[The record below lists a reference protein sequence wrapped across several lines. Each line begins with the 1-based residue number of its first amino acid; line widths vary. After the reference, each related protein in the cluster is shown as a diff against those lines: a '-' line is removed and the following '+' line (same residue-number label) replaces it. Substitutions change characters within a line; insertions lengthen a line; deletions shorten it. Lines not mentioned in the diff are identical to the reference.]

1 MIYFFPSI
9 VCLQARPAS
18 GIKGLF
24 HRNPKQASLDS
35 HAAALHSRK
44 PHFGA
49 HLLRRTASAPTKG
62 QPKGKRGFPEISI
75 DTKDCS
81 SEGASSERESEEG
94 PAAHPN
100 GDTAASA
107 RPWEH
112 GTNGQ
117 LHSDD
122 STGKVSFVHLEPKA
136 KPLCNRRGT
145 SEPLKRANRLKLH
158 DSLEKQGVFTCVTVN
173 RTGRLGM
180 TSSCMKCMIG
190 TKESPETERKIIAT
204 LKQGR
209 SAPMSD
215 MVSWSPNIIRKVSP
229 EPYPRPKTLALPKH
243 PEQYKPEP
251 EDKPFKPTPMPRG
264 RSKARQTLDLSDSPA
279 PGNGFT
285 RNANPY
291 GMPCRYA
298 QSPAA
303 PVPSIPDSKVGQQC
317 LAATNYG
324 SNCSMNHDENLSKSN
339 WSSCSSLDSLELL
352 PTIPPQLMDKHR
364 RAVGTLQREM
374 NTLFAQKME
383 EIRSKSPLFFTGKTM
398 VVPCRTLVD
407 LIAFVDPK
415 GCSG

>member
-1 MIYFFPSI
+1 M
-9 VCLQARPAS
+9 QARPAS

-100 GDTAASA
+100 GDAAASA

-122 STGKVSFVHLEPKA
+122 STGKVRFVHLEPKA
-136 KPLCNRRGT
+136 KPLCNRRGM
-145 SEPLKRANRLKLH
+145 SEPLRRANRLKLH
-158 DSLEKQGVFTCVTVN
+158 DSLEKQSFFTCVTLN
-173 RTGRLGM
+173 SSGRLGM

-190 TKESPETERKIIAT
+190 TKESPEMERKVLVK

-209 SAPMSD
+209 SAPVSD

-229 EPYPRPKTLALPKH
+229 EPCPRLKALALPKQQ
-243 PEQYKPEP
+243 EQSKPEP
-251 EDKPFKPTPMPRG
+251 EVKPFKPTPMPRV
-264 RSKARQTLDLSDSPA
+264 RSKARQALDLSDN
-279 PGNGFT
+279 PGSGSGFT
-285 RNANPY
+285 RNVSPY
-291 GMPCRYA
+291 GMPCRYI

-303 PVPSIPDSKVGQQC
+303 PVPTIPDSKIGLNRKC
-317 LAATNYG
+317 PEPANYG
-324 SNCSMNHDENLSKSN
+324 SDCSVNGDVNISKSN
-339 WSSCSSLDSLELL
+339 WSSSSSLDSLDLL
-352 PTIPPQLMDKHR
+352 PAIPPQLMDKQK
-364 RAVGTLQREM
+364 RAAGTLQREM

-398 VVPCRTLVD
+398 VVSCRDLVD
-407 LIAFVDPK
+407 LTVFVDSE
-415 GCSG
+415 GCSGYPR